1 MNETKPACYSG
12 SYLINNPNYTF
23 VKEIN
28 NSEIQTLISEIVLIS
43 EYYNSKLIEQLADN
57 ISKIVKLTET
67 WITKFD

>member
-43 EYYNSKLIEQLADN
+43 DKAGVN
-57 ISKIVKLTET
+57 LT
-67 WITKFD
+67 